1 MLELKSISI
10 KRGAKLIADSL
21 SFEAKSGELTAI
33 AGPNGCGKTTLL
45 HTVSKLIKPIGG
57 AVLIDG
63 KDTKEMSLKEL
74 SSNMGFL
81 PQKTRTPQIKVF
93 DLVLL
98 GRKPIF
104 GFVPKK
110 SDFDKVEQILNS
122 LNMQELADREC
133 DSLSGGE
140 FQKALLAK
148 ALAQEPRVMLLDEP
162 TNHLDAKNRVEILSL
177 FRRIAKEQGI
187 SVVAV
192 LHDVNDALRFAER
205 TVLLNRGELLFFDKT
220 DMLREEHLENLY
232 DTTVR
237 LHKSDFCSYAIFGV

>member
-10 KRGAKLIADSL
+10 KKGAKTIADSL
-21 SFEAKSGELTAI
+21 SFEAKSGEFLAI

-45 HTVSKLIKPIGG
+45 HAVSKLIKPIGG
-57 AVLIDG
+57 AVLING
-63 KDTKEMSLKEL
+63 KDTREMGLKEL
-74 SSNMGFL
+74 SLNMGFL
-81 PQKTRTPQIKVF
+81 PQKTRTPQLKVF

-104 GFVPKK
+104 GFVPQK
-110 SDFDKVEQILNS
+110 SDFDKVEQILCELS
-122 LNMQELADREC
+122 LEGLADREC

-148 ALAQEPRVMLLDEP
+148 ALAQEPKVMLLDEP

-177 FRRIAKEQGI
+177 FERVAKEQGI

-192 LHDVNDALRFAER
+192 LHDINDALRFADKI
-205 TVLLNRGELLFFDKT
+205 TLLKNGNLIYDGTKQELS
-220 DMLREEHLENLY
+220 ESHLQELY
-232 DTTVR
+232 EINVKVYVNDDIR
-237 LHKSDFCSYAIFGV
+237 YAVFG

>member
-10 KRGAKLIADSL
+10 KRGAKSIADSL
-21 SFEAKSGELTAI
+21 SFEVKSGEFLAI

-45 HTVSKLIKPIGG
+45 HAVSKLIKPIGG
-57 AVLIDG
+57 AVLING
-63 KDTKEMSLKEL
+63 KDTREMSLKDL

-81 PQKTRTPQIKVF
+81 PQKTRTPQLKVF

-104 GFVPKK
+104 GFVPQK
-110 SDFDKVEQILNS
+110 SDFDKVEQILCE
-122 LNMQELADREC
+122 LGMEELADREC

-148 ALAQEPRVMLLDEP
+148 ALAQEPKVMLLDEP

-177 FRRIAKEQGI
+177 FRRVAKEQGI

-192 LHDVNDALRFAER
+192 LHDINDALRFADKI
-205 TVLLNRGELLFFDKT
+205 TLLKNGNIIYDGRKKELC
-220 DMLREEHLENLY
+220 ESHLQELY
-232 DTTVR
+232 EINVQIYNANDNI
-237 LHKSDFCSYAIFGV
+237 SYAVFG

>member
-10 KRGAKLIADSL
+10 KRGAKTIADSL
-21 SFEAKSGELTAI
+21 SFEAKSGEFLAI

-45 HTVSKLIKPIGG
+45 HAVSKLIKPIGG
-57 AVLIDG
+57 AVLING
-63 KDTKEMSLKEL
+63 KDTREMGLKEL
-74 SSNMGFL
+74 SLNMGFL
-81 PQKTRTPQIKVF
+81 PQKTRTPQLKVF

-104 GFVPKK
+104 GFIPQK
-110 SDFDKVEQILNS
+110 SDFDKVEQILCN
-122 LNMQELADREC
+122 LNMEELADREC

-148 ALAQEPRVMLLDEP
+148 ALAQEPKVMLLDEP

-177 FRRIAKEQGI
+177 FQRVAKEQGI

-192 LHDVNDALRFAER
+192 LHDINDALRFADKI
-205 TVLLNRGELLFFDKT
+205 TLLKNGNIIYDGIKQKLCES
-220 DMLREEHLENLY
+220 HLQKLY
-232 DTTVR
+232 EINV
-237 LHKSDFCSYAIFGV
+237 KIYANKNIHYAVFG

>member
-10 KRGAKLIADSL
+10 KRGAKTIADSL
-21 SFEAKSGELTAI
+21 SFEAKSGEFLAI

-45 HTVSKLIKPIGG
+45 HAVSKLIKPIGG
-57 AVLIDG
+57 AVLING
-63 KDTKEMSLKEL
+63 KDTREMGLKEL
-74 SSNMGFL
+74 SLNMGFL
-81 PQKTRTPQIKVF
+81 PQKTRTLQLKVF

-104 GFVPKK
+104 GFVPQK
-110 SDFDKVEQILNS
+110 SDFDKVEQILCE
-122 LNMQELADREC
+122 LGMEELADREC

-148 ALAQEPRVMLLDEP
+148 ALAQEPKVMLLDEP

-177 FRRIAKEQGI
+177 FRRVAKEQGI

-192 LHDVNDALRFAER
+192 LHDINDALRFAKR
-205 TVLLNRGELLFFDKT
+205 IALLNHGGLLFFDKT
-220 DMLREEHLENLY
+220 DMLKEEHLENLY
-232 DTTVR
+232 GTTAK
-237 LHKSDFCSYAIFGV
+237 LHKNNFCSYAIFGV